1 MQEGYV
7 DMMLMPS
14 EKKLVADE
22 DFADAIDDE
31 EDEDDEA
38 VVTATA
44 NVLDNRRCAL
54 SGLAEERGEDK
65 GWGCDRESMVGE
77 ERAGGRALELGRWR
91 WRWRCPD
98 RSKWR
103 FGQWAPGRPGVTTVL
118 AA

>member
-1 MQEGYV
+1 M

-44 NVLDNRRCAL
+44 NVLDNRRCA
-54 SGLAEERGEDK
+54 SQGGLGSLQ
-65 GWGCDRESMVGE
+65 GWAV
-77 ERAGGRALELGRWR
+77 
-91 WRWRCPD
+91 
-98 RSKWR
+98 
-103 FGQWAPGRPGVTTVL
+103 VL
-118 AA
+118 MCAVMG